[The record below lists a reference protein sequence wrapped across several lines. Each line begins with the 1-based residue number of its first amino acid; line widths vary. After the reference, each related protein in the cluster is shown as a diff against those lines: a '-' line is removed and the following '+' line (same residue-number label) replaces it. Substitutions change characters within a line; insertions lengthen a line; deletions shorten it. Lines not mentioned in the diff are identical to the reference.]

1 MNRKLAAAR
10 ALVRNRALP
19 VPERRRDL
27 NQLTVV
33 IICLF
38 GCAGLRLFCFAMIFQ
53 QACSCTYAE
62 SIVISV
68 SAEATWASTIGR
80 KWVAGLF
87 LSR

>member
-33 IICLF
+33 IICL
-38 GCAGLRLFCFAMIFQ
+38 R
-53 QACSCTYAE
+53 
-62 SIVISV
+62 VRR
-68 SAEATWASTIGR
+68 AST
-80 KWVAGLF
+80 VLLFHDLSAGMQLHVCRVDCY
-87 LSR
+87 LSQCRGHLGVDDRP